1 MFVQNHHSLEELQR
15 LTKALTK
22 KRIWLRHQAVVLA
35 KQGHSAPAIARA
47 LGCSHRAVQA
57 WVGRYNQ
64 GGLAALQER
73 PHTGRPPRLAAADVP
88 RFRDRL
94 EAGPTPEDGVC
105 TFRCQDLRRIL
116 EEEFGVSLRR
126 QAIYDL
132 LHRLDYSSL
141 MPRPQHEQANP
152 EVQEFFKEIVVEQI
166 DAIAAAHPEEEI
178 HTYFQDEARFGQ
190 KGTITRVWARRGSRP
205 RAVRQTGFS
214 SLYVLAAVCAA
225 TGAMSAVIMPTLNT
239 EVVNLFLE
247 QLSRELPAGVHAVL
261 IWDGAGFHTGEDVVV
276 PSTGRTARTG
286 ITTRCRRR
294 RSGVCVRSAK
304 TQKRSRPSAILHISQ
319 GAHEIAGKRI
329 TPGSPS
335 GPARHRPSASHRCPA
350 GRGRRE
356 TGRVSRTGRP
366 CRSLTPIGK
375 SEPGSIVRRAPL
387 NSGPFL
393 GLFPS

>member
-126 QAIYDL
+126 QAIDDL
-132 LHRLDYSSL
+132 LHRLDSSSL

-190 KGTITRVWARRGSRP
+190 KGTITRVSDLLICGILMWGQVGRFGL
-205 RAVRQTGFS
+205 TGDRVDES
-214 SLYVLAAVCAA
+214 Q
-225 TGAMSAVIMPTLNT
+225 I
-239 EVVNLFLE
+239 
-247 QLSRELPAGVHAVL
+247 
-261 IWDGAGFHTGEDVVV
+261 GAGIGEL
-276 PSTGRTARTG
+276 GRVEMFQQMSDCA
-286 ITTRCRRR
+286 
-294 RSGVCVRSAK
+294 V
-304 TQKRSRPSAILHISQ
+304 
-319 GAHEIAGKRI
+319 
-329 TPGSPS
+329 
-335 GPARHRPSASHRCPA
+335 GPRVRHRMDVHTQDPLLQIGHQVGLRAKQIAQQAAGIVCP
-350 GRGRRE
+350 GQF
-356 TGRVSRTGRP
+356 
-366 CRSLTPIGK
+366 LTHD
-375 SEPGSIVRRAPL
+375 
-387 NSGPFL
+387 
-393 GLFPS
+393 

>member
-57 WVGRYNQ
+57 WVDRYNQ

-166 DAIAAAHPEEEI
+166 DAIAAAHPEEQI

-205 RAVRQTGFS
+205 RAVRQTGFT

-247 QLSRELPAGVHAVL
+247 QFARELPAGVHAVL

-276 PSTGRTARTG
+276 PSNVSLIQLPPYSPELNPVENLWHYLRAHHWSN
-286 ITTRCRRR
+286 RRYR
-294 RSGVCVRSAK
+294 DYDALQEEAVRSLCAVREDIETIK
-304 TQKRSRPSAILHISQ
+304 TVCNPPYISR
-319 GAHEIAGKRI
+319 GA
-329 TPGSPS
+329 
-335 GPARHRPSASHRCPA
+335 
-350 GRGRRE
+350 
-356 TGRVSRTGRP
+356 
-366 CRSLTPIGK
+366 
-375 SEPGSIVRRAPL
+375 
-387 NSGPFL
+387 
-393 GLFPS
+393 

>member
-1 MFVQNHHSLEELQR
+1 MFVQSHHSLEELQR

-47 LGCSHRAVQA
+47 LGCSRRAVQA
-57 WVGRYNQ
+57 WVDRYNQ

-126 QAIYDL
+126 QAVYDL

-205 RAVRQTGFS
+205 RAVRQTGFT

-247 QLSRELPAGVHAVL
+247 QFARELPAG
-261 IWDGAGFHTGEDVVV
+261 
-276 PSTGRTARTG
+276 
-286 ITTRCRRR
+286 
-294 RSGVCVRSAK
+294 
-304 TQKRSRPSAILHISQ
+304 RSRPGQRIQTAVL
-319 GAHEIAGKRI
+319 GAVR
-329 TPGSPS
+329 
-335 GPARHRPSASHRCPA
+335 ARVARRGACGA
-350 GRGRRE
+350 DLGRG
-356 TGRVSRTGRP
+356 
-366 CRSLTPIGK
+366 
-375 SEPGSIVRRAPL
+375 
-387 NSGPFL
+387 
-393 GLFPS
+393 GLPHR

>member
-141 MPRPQHEQANP
+141 MPRPQPEQANP
-152 EVQEFFKEIVVEQI
+152 EVQ
-166 DAIAAAHPEEEI
+166 
-178 HTYFQDEARFGQ
+178 
-190 KGTITRVWARRGSRP
+190 
-205 RAVRQTGFS
+205 
-214 SLYVLAAVCAA
+214 
-225 TGAMSAVIMPTLNT
+225 
-239 EVVNLFLE
+239 
-247 QLSRELPAGVHAVL
+247 
-261 IWDGAGFHTGEDVVV
+261 
-276 PSTGRTARTG
+276 
-286 ITTRCRRR
+286 
-294 RSGVCVRSAK
+294 
-304 TQKRSRPSAILHISQ
+304 
-319 GAHEIAGKRI
+319 
-329 TPGSPS
+329 
-335 GPARHRPSASHRCPA
+335 
-350 GRGRRE
+350 
-356 TGRVSRTGRP
+356 
-366 CRSLTPIGK
+366 GK
-375 SEPGSIVRRAPL
+375 SDTSLRTTL
-387 NSGPFL
+387 H
-393 GLFPS
+393 